1 MVTSLLVADISPLS
15 WRFVIHT
22 NVDLFVYLPPRRTE
36 VLSRHFL
43 LRLISLTRTS
53 RKQTTSLI
61 LAQLDTNALALPI
74 IVVSSRTI
82 WERVDGMLFELYLE
96 ICDLTRFPGN

>member
-22 NVDLFVYLPPRRTE
+22 NVDLFVYLPSRRTE
-36 VLSRHFL
+36 ALSRHFL

-53 RKQTTSLI
+53 RKEITSPI
-61 LAQLDTNALALPI
+61 LAQLDTNALALPV
-74 IVVSSRTI
+74 IVVSSRRI
-82 WERVDGMLFELYLE
+82 WERLDGMLFELYLY
-96 ICDLTRFPGN
+96 ICDLTHFPW